1 MVGILF
7 AAVFLAFGHSLWQ
20 DFAPIDD
27 TLLVRENLA
36 VRGLS
41 WANIVYVFTHYDPE
55 IYIPVTFLSFQINYA
70 LGGLDPFGFH
80 LGNLLL
86 HAANAVLVF
95 ALLKRLIRSGYC
107 AYIGAMIFAVH
118 PLHTEAVVWI
128 AGRKDLLSTLFYLL
142 TLITYLRHRDGIRG
156 MYLLSMLFAVLAMLS
171 KAMAMTLPVV
181 LILMDW
187 YLPFDT
193 RRCVMVSNLSCSEG
207 VSNQTG
213 GATQGDTW
221 ARFALINKIP
231 FILLSILCA
240 CVAIGGKARVV
251 GSTSMLDTGLV
262 AIRSTAH
269 YLWQMIVPM
278 GFSVFY
284 QQRDPILDVYFFV
297 SLLSLIALTSLAWH
311 FRRSKPWIAFGLS
324 LYFITLSPTFLNFH
338 KGLIAFYAVDRY
350 AYLPSIGVIF
360 IVLVALQ
367 SLATKMHQA
376 HKSQIIFNFQFS
388 IFNFVPVVL
397 LAAILIAFS
406 RHQTRVW
413 DSPETLYRHAVE
425 VDTASVPAR
434 ATLAQVLRQL
444 NRKTEAFVVLQ
455 EGLQFGDD
463 VSYHLEAGNI
473 YAANGQIAD
482 AIEEFTK
489 ASQMK
494 PDLPE
499 PLFSIG
505 SLEDQR
511 GNADLALEYYR
522 KALALDTS
530 YVAARS
536 RIAGILIDRKEY
548 PEAEKQLIE
557 ALRWN
562 ESSFIANYQMY
573 RLRMAQGRAG
583 EAQLYYER
591 AEELRPGAEELQ
603 NLHSLQTT
611 NTMK

>member
-1 MVGILF
+1 MFRRLLEERHLWMVGILF

-36 VRGLS
+36 VRGLTWS
-41 WANIVYVFTHYDPE
+41 NIVYVFTHYDPE

-70 LGGLDPFGFH
+70 FGGLDPFGFH

-86 HAANAVLVF
+86 HAANVVLVF

-156 MYLLSMLFAVLAMLS
+156 MYLLSILFAVLAMLS
-171 KAMAMTLPVV
+171 KAMAMTLPVT
-181 LILMDW
+181 LLLLDW
-187 YLPFDT
+187 
-193 RRCVMVSNLSCSEG
+193 
-207 VSNQTG
+207 
-213 GATQGDTW
+213 
-221 ARFALINKIP
+221 FASVAEVHETPLRKRVHYINKIP
-231 FILLSILCA
+231 FILLSIVCA
-240 CVAIGGKARVV
+240 LVAIGGKARVV

-269 YLWQMIVPM
+269 YLWQMIVPI

-297 SLLSLIALTSLAWH
+297 SLLSLIALTFLAWH

-350 AYLPSIGVIF
+350 AYLPSVGIIFILAVLIHEYGFGKQKKVLSVITSVVIF
-360 IVLVALQ
+360 V
-367 SLATKMHQA
+367 
-376 HKSQIIFNFQFS
+376 F
-388 IFNFVPVVL
+388 L
-397 LAAILIAFS
+397 LLS

-413 DSPETLYRHAVE
+413 DSPEALYRHAVE

-511 GNADLALEYYR
+511 GNSDLALEYYR
-522 KALALDTS
+522 KALALDNS

-548 PEAEKQLIE
+548 MEAEEQLAE

-562 ESSFIANYQMY
+562 ESSFIANLQMY
-573 RLRMAQGRAG
+573 RLRMAQGREE
-583 EAQLYYER
+583 EAQPYYER
-591 AEELRPGAEELQ
+591 ANELRPGAEELQ
-603 NLHSLQTT
+603 E
-611 NTMK
+611 